1 MELEGGG
8 KLRSKDGCLST
19 VDESMRRLELIA
31 LSPAQLLVVDPKKR
45 MTSVEAL
52 KHPWVGKAD
61 VGSTNLFAKKEFKVT
76 QAIPAAASRHAAIL
90 LAGSLGAHHPTAEW
104 PAERE

>member
-1 MELEGGG
+1 
-8 KLRSKDGCLST
+8 
-19 VDESMRRLELIA
+19 MRRLELIA
-31 LSPAQLLVVDPKKR
+31 LRPAQLLVVDPKKR

-76 QAIPAAASRHAAIL
+76 QPKQSL
-90 LAGSLGAHHPTAEW
+90 PLPLATLPSS
-104 PAERE
+104 